1 MSTSFAYY
9 TAQESEQFTFY
20 RIPKA
25 LFTDPTFSH
34 LSAEAKLLYGLML
47 DRMGLSRRSGWIDRQ
62 GRVYIYFTHTEIQ
75 ESLQCGH
82 NKAVRLLKELDQGL
96 GLIRRKRQGLGRPD
110 RIYVMNFVSAQSSQN
125 GSSET
130 PGVQEPPEAEL
141 QLSENGN
148 SATETSCFETSAMP
162 ENNAT
167 GVLKR
172 EANKT
177 DQNKTESSDNKSIP
191 PIILPERKDE
201 IDGFEKI
208 LQEKWGYCALLDNYR
223 AETLDSL
230 ILLGADIL
238 ASHKPTTRIG
248 GQELPTEQVQQ
259 RLLSLDF
266 THIDYVLECFQKHSG
281 PVRNVRS
288 YLLTALYNAP
298 ATIDAYVENQ
308 FQQHEIKA
316 SCGYLL

>member
-25 LFTDPTFSH
+25 LFTDPTFSK

-75 ESLQCGH
+75 DCLQCGH

-96 GLIRRKRQGLGRPD
+96 GLIRRKRQELGRPD
-110 RIYVMNFVSAQSSQN
+110 RIYVMNFVSAKTSTN

-130 PGVQEPPEAEL
+130 PGVQELPGTEN

-148 SATETSCFETSAMP
+148 SDMETSCFETSASP
-162 ENNAT
+162 ENSTAGIPKEET
-167 GVLKR
+167 
-172 EANKT
+172 NKT
-177 DQNKTESSDNKSIP
+177 DLKQKESSDNKSIP

-238 ASHKPTTRIG
+238 S
-248 GQELPTEQVQQ
+248 
-259 RLLSLDF
+259 S
-266 THIDYVLECFQKHSG
+266 S
-281 PVRNVRS
+281 RS
-288 YLLTALYNAP
+288 ARMR
-298 ATIDAYVENQ
+298 
-308 FQQHEIKA
+308 
-316 SCGYLL
+316 